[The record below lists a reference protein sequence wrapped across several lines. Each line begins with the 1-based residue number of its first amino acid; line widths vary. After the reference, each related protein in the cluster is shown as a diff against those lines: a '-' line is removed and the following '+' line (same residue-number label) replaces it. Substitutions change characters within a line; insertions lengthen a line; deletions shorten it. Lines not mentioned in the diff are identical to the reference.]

1 MALTFS
7 TLLSSQG
14 TDASF
19 VLTLSGFP
27 PGASLRY
34 FVFPTLSDSFVS
46 DFLGAFPVP
55 APRFRFA
62 FPFPAVPTLS
72 DPFGPDSQSAGFVF
86 PAVGPFRLVR
96 F

>member
-1 MALTFS
+1 

-27 PGASLRY
+27 PGAFLRY
-34 FVFPTLSDSFVS
+34 FVFPTLSDSFAS

-72 DPFGPDSQSAGFVF
+72 EE
-86 PAVGPFRLVR
+86 FRRFDRRSVLVNR
-96 F
+96 WLLRADA